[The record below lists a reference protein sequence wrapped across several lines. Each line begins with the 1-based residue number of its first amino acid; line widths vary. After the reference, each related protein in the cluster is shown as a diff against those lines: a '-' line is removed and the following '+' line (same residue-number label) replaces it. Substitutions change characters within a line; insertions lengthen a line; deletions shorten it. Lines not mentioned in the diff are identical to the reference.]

1 MRGRVRVRVRVRLR
15 VRLRMRFRLK
25 VRGRLDLGAEAPAAR
40 SSLGRYS
47 QKLMS
52 SGTGNSAATRSRGPK
67 PPG

>member
-1 MRGRVRVRVRVRLR
+1 MRLT
-15 VRLRMRFRLK
+15 LE

-52 SGTGNSAATRSRGPK
+52 SGTGNSASTW
-67 PPG
+67 